1 MNCPKCSSE
10 KKIKSGFAKGRQRYK
25 HKDCGY
31 NYTVELKP
39 AARLDSIKKQA
50 LRLYLEDSG
59 FRSIGRLSGVSSVSV
74 LNRIRKFGKET
85 RELNLESKEAET
97 VEVDEMHSYTG
108 SKKTVGRYGLLL
120 GEREKS
126 PLILSSETEAV
137 KQPESF
143 GTK

>member
-10 KKIKSGFAKGRQRYK
+10 KKLKSGFAKGRQRYK
-25 HKDCGY
+25 CKDCGY

-39 AARLDSIKKQA
+39 ATKPDSIKKQA
-50 LRLYLEDSG
+50 LRLYLEGSG
-59 FRSIGRLSGVSSVSV
+59 FRSIGRLLGVSSVSA

-85 RELNLESKEAET
+85 RELNLESKKAET

-108 SKKTVGRYGLLL
+108 SKKTVVGYGLPLR
-120 GEREKS
+120 EREKS
-126 PLILSSETEAV
+126 SLILSSETEAV
-137 KQPESF
+137 KRPESF